1 MARRDAARTV
11 KLVLLEVA
19 AADAPLPDMF
29 PVPQTI
35 FAVLL
40 DIPAT
45 VIAPIT
51 LNAASQQPTL
61 TLRLQL
67 QLQLRL
73 RLRLQA
79 HLYQPTHQ
87 IATAATITPQAQLP
101 PITATIIQTRT
112 TVVRTVPVKTS
123 PVLPAPSPARPFQG
137 PVQLLFRVL
146 LGPPRLMF
154 RTMAVWIGRV
164 LGVSLVVPWRSL

>member
-1 MARRDAARTV
+1 MARRGAARTV
-11 KLVLLEVA
+11 KPVLLEVVA
-19 AADAPLPDMF
+19 AADAPLPGMF

-45 VIAPIT
+45 VMAPTT
-51 LNAASQQPTL
+51 LNAASPRPTL
-61 TLRLQL
+61 TLRL
-67 QLQLRL
+67 RL
-73 RLRLQA
+73 RLRPRLPA

-87 IATAATITPQAQLP
+87 ITTAATITPQTRVP
-101 PITATIIQTRT
+101 PVTATTIQTRIT
-112 TVVRTVPVKTS
+112 MVRTVPVKTS
-123 PVLPAPSPARPFQG
+123 PVLPAPSPARPLQG
-137 PVQLLFRVL
+137 PVQLLFRAL
-146 LGPPRLMF
+146 PGPPRPMF